1 MSPLFG
7 TLTGTVLL
15 LVGLVLSLLAGLW
28 WSRRLLL
35 DRQTRRPTKRGE
47 FWSGLL
53 VLLGFCGPQFALRLA
68 DLKDRDWAATRGDW
82 AWLIFLA
89 ALTCLSL
96 WRLPSLWRAA
106 RAERLADATKRPS
119 GPPSLRLQLLL
130 IVLPVVG
137 LALIGVVSLARDQ
150 AAVEADARREAEE
163 VARELVGRLSG
174 AWPSRLG
181 DVELAGHVWIGNG
194 VVGPAKVDWPGEG
207 QPNLDPSHVAD
218 QFLERGRQYFR
229 NNPQDVLPV
238 AVRFAADGALAEPQP
253 FPAVPRPSR
262 WSRNLT
268 GDAATAWD
276 NLKAAEL
283 DHTHPER
290 LLAAVE
296 ALGAATE
303 EPAPNR
309 QVEFLLLRNSPA
321 DEPATVAKLIGLGRR
336 AVRDRL
342 ETEQGLPLGVVALAE
357 AARRSPE
364 ARLEREWFWLLG
376 ELTFQQPSSLTPW
389 VLNLGD
395 ELAERTGDPKQ
406 GELIGE
412 LRARWAG
419 HQRLR
424 ELAGRLT
431 ELLQP
436 TPPLHGNRWLTNH
449 GAEWLAVIQP
459 GVSFLNT
466 STNGLPL
473 TLANRETQVRFFRAD
488 TLELAAFNGLHSVAW
503 VNGRERITP
512 PRLPAGLALSLELE
526 GKPLGVPA
534 ARPVHVT
541 PAPVLAEAAGEF
553 RLEGVMGE
561 LNERF
566 DAWPSRP
573 KFTVRVHLADSAALF
588 AAQRRQQWL
597 FGGMILVTAGIA
609 GIGAWQVNRAFRR
622 QLALNAEK
630 SNFIASVSH
639 ELRTPLASARLLAEG
654 LASGRVE
661 GEAKRQEYAGF
672 LVQETRRL
680 GALVENVLDFARIE
694 QGRKHYQFEPTDL
707 PRLLTSTVRLFEPL
721 ALERGV
727 RMELKLPAHP
737 GDTGEG
743 LEVKADGGAIQQA
756 LVNLLDNALKHA
768 PAGSVVTV
776 ALEGVARD
784 GSADALVRQSGSVVL
799 AKPQGELADEGV
811 RAPLGWVRLSVRDA
825 GPGIPPEDHDRI
837 FERFFRRGSE
847 LRRDTQGV
855 GLGLAIVKH
864 IVAAH
869 RGRVWVESQP
879 GQGAC
884 FVVELPI
891 GESGQCLVASNQ
903 SAGRNDQ

>member
-1 MSPLFG
+1 MSPLLG
-7 TLTGTVLL
+7 TLTESVLL
-15 LVGLVLSLLAGLW
+15 IVGFVLALLAGVW
-28 WSRRLLL
+28 IARRLLF
-35 DRQTRRPTKRGE
+35 DRQSRKLTKRGE
-47 FWSGLL
+47 LWNRLL
-53 VLLGFCGPQFALRLA
+53 ILLGVCGPQIALRLA

-82 AWLIFLA
+82 AWLAFLV

-106 RAERLADATKRPS
+106 RAERIADATKGPS

-137 LALIGVVSLARDQ
+137 LAIVGMISLARDR
-150 AAVEADARREAEE
+150 AAVEAAARREAEE

-181 DVELAGHVWIGNG
+181 DVELAGQVWIGNG

-238 AVRFAADGALAEPQP
+238 SVRFAADGALVEPQP

-296 ALGAATE
+296 ALDVATE
-303 EPAPNR
+303 EPGPNR
-309 QVEFLLLRNSPA
+309 QAEFLLLRNSPA
-321 DEPATVAKLIGLGRR
+321 DETVTVAKLIGLGRR
-336 AVRDRL
+336 GVRDRL

-364 ARLEREWFWLLG
+364 ARLEREWFWLLD

-389 VLNLGD
+389 VLDLGD
-395 ELAERTGDPKQ
+395 ELAKRTGDPKK

-412 LRARWAG
+412 LRARWTG

-431 ELLQP
+431 ELLLP
-436 TPPLHGNRWLTNH
+436 SPPLHGNRWLTNR

-466 STNGLPL
+466 STNGRPL
-473 TLANRETQVRFFRAD
+473 TLTNRESRVRFFRAD
-488 TLELAAFNGLHSVAW
+488 TLELAGFNALQTVAW

-512 PRLPAGLALSLELE
+512 PRLPAGLSLSLELE
-526 GKPLGVPA
+526 GKPLSVPA
-534 ARPVHVT
+534 ARPVQDV
-541 PAPVLAEAAGEF
+541 PAPVLAEAGGEF
-553 RLEGVMGE
+553 RLEGAMGE
-561 LNERF
+561 SNERF

-588 AAQRRQQWL
+588 VAQRRQQWL
-597 FGGMILVTAGIA
+597 FGGMILVTAGVA
-609 GIGAWQVNRAFRR
+609 GLGAWQMNRAFRR

-630 SNFIASVSH
+630 SNFVASVSH
-639 ELRTPLASARLLAEG
+639 ELRTPLASLRLLAEG
-654 LASGRVE
+654 LAAGRVGE
-661 GEAKRQEYAGF
+661 EAKRREYAGF

-694 QGRKHYQFEPTDL
+694 QGRKQYQFEPTDIG
-707 PRLLTSTVRLFEPL
+707 RLVTATVRLFEPL
-721 ALERGV
+721 AAERKVRLELNLPSGLAEPGGSL
-727 RMELKLPAHP
+727 ELN
-737 GDTGEG
+737 
-743 LEVKADGGAIQQA
+743 ADGAALQQA

-768 PAGSVVTV
+768 PADSTVTV
-776 ALEGVARD
+776 ALEG
-784 GSADALVRQSGSVVL
+784 AD
-799 AKPQGELADEGV
+799 
-811 RAPLGWVRLSVRDA
+811 RAPLGWFRLSVSDA
-825 GPGIPPEDHDRI
+825 GPGIPPEDHERI

-847 LRRDTQGV
+847 LRRETQGV

-879 GQGAC
+879 GQGAR

-891 GESGQCLVASNQ
+891 GESGQCSVSGNQ